1 MQDFETRF
9 GGWVIRY
16 RYLIITL
23 SLCLVVAG
31 LQGAKQLHFTT
42 DYRIFFSEDNPEL
55 IAFETMEKIFSKKDN
70 VLIAIAPDNK
80 NIFTKENLAIL
91 KEITEK
97 AWQIP
102 YSNRVDSITNYQ
114 HTESVEDD
122 VIVADLVPDTDN
134 LTEKDIEK
142 IRHVATTEPLIVNSL
157 SSKSGHVAGINI
169 TVQLPGIDK
178 DKETPEIVEHVRKMV
193 SEIEAKH
200 PSVKLYLTGMIMMN
214 NAFSESAKKDISFLV
229 PLSFALMLLILAIMV
244 GGIIGTICSLVV
256 ILFAII
262 TAMGLGAM
270 LGFPLSPASISA
282 PTIILTVAIAN
293 CVHILSNMNYEYAIG
308 HKKIDAILESLRIN
322 LQPIFIASITTT
334 IGFLA
339 MNFSDVPP
347 FRHLGNFVAIGVLVS
362 LLLSVTLLPALL
374 SLLPIHRL
382 SQKKFKKSSMD
393 SLGRYVVRNY
403 NLLFWSVAIG
413 IIILICSIPRNELN
427 DIFVHYFDNSI
438 QFRNDTDFINNNL
451 TGLYNI
457 EYTLD
462 SGEESGINAAKFLQD
477 AENFAQWARQQPE
490 VTNVISF
497 TDTMK
502 RLNKNLHGDDIEQYK
517 LPTSRELAAQY
528 ILLYENSLPYGLDL
542 NNQINID
549 KSLLLT
555 VIRTKV
561 LSSQELIDFDKRAK
575 NWLSSYTTHIKNYS
589 GTGSSL
595 MFANIG
601 QRNIKSMLL
610 GSTIALV
617 FISLILII
625 ALKSFK
631 IGFVSLIPNL
641 VPAAMGFG
649 LWGLMVGEIGLS
661 LSVVTTMTLGIVVD
675 DTVHMLSKYL
685 RARREQNLPPK
696 GAVRYAFR
704 TVGRALLITSII
716 LAAGFFLL
724 STSSFELNSGMGLL
738 TSIVIIFALVADFF
752 FLPPLLIKLEEY
764 HEKKLASTSTI
775 TQPN

>member
-1 MQDFETRF
+1 MHDFETKF
-9 GGWVIRY
+9 GNWVIKN
-16 RYLIITL
+16 RYLIIFL
-23 SLCLVVAG
+23 SVCLLMVG
-31 LQGAKQLHFTT
+31 LYGAKQLHFTT

-55 IAFETMEKIFSKKDN
+55 IAFESMERIFTKKDN

-80 NIFTKENLAIL
+80 NIFTEKNLNIL

-114 HTESVEDD
+114 HTESIEDD
-122 VIVADLVPDTDN
+122 VMVADLVP
-134 LTEKDIEK
+134 KDAELNQQTINK
-142 IRHVATTEPLIVNSL
+142 IRQIATTEPLIVNSL
-157 SSKSGHVAGINI
+157 SSKSGHVAGINV
-169 TVQLPGIDK
+169 TVQMPGENK
-178 DKETPEIVEHVRKMV
+178 DKETPEIVEHVRKLV
-193 SEIEAKH
+193 SEIEAKY
-200 PSVKLYLTGMIMMN
+200 PDIKIYLTGMIMMN
-214 NAFSESAKKDISFLV
+214 NAFSESAKKDIKFIV
-229 PLSFALMLLILAIMV
+229 PLSFALMLLILAVMI
-244 GGIIGTICSLVV
+244 GGITGTICSLFV
-256 ILFAII
+256 ILIAII
-262 TAMGLGAM
+262 AAMGFGAM

-282 PTIILTVAIAN
+282 PTIILTIAIAN
-293 CVHILSNMNYEYAIG
+293 SVHLLSNMNYEHSISNNKT
-308 HKKIDAILESLRIN
+308 HAILESLRIN
-322 LQPIFIASITTT
+322 LQPIFIASVTTT

-339 MNFSDVPP
+339 MNLSDVPP
-347 FRHLGNFVAIGVLVS
+347 FRHLGNFVAIGVMLS

-374 SLLPIHRL
+374 TLLPVHRP
-382 SQKKFKKSSMD
+382 QNVKHNKSSMD

-403 NLLFWSVAIG
+403 NLLFWTVAVA

-427 DIFVHYFDNSI
+427 DVFVHYFDNTI
-438 QFRNDTDFINNNL
+438 EFRNDTDFINDNL

-462 SGEESGINAAKFLQD
+462 SGEESGVNSPVFLQE
-477 AENFAQWARQQPE
+477 AENFAQWARSQAE
-490 VTNVISF
+490 VTNVISL
-497 TDTMK
+497 TDTIK

-517 LPTSRELAAQY
+517 LPISREMAAQY
-528 ILLYENSLPYGLDL
+528 LLLYENSLPYGLDL
-542 NNQINID
+542 NNQVNID
-549 KSLLLT
+549 KSSILT
-555 VIRTKV
+555 VVRTKT

-575 NWLSSYTTHIKNYS
+575 NWLDGNTTLIKDIG

-601 QRNIKSMLL
+601 QRNIKSMLIS
-610 GSTIALV
+610 STIALI
-617 FISLILII
+617 FISLVLII
-625 ALKSFK
+625 ALRSFK
-631 IGFVSLIPNL
+631 IGLISLIPNL

-696 GAVRYAFR
+696 AAVRYAFR
-704 TVGRALLITSII
+704 TVAKALLITSVI

-752 FLPPLLIKLEEY
+752 FLPPLLIKLEERN
-764 HEKKLASTSTI
+764 EKLAATSTN